1 MTMTKRITRRSI
13 LKSGAAASAATL
25 LIGPAAMARTYAAN
39 EKIRFANIG
48 IGGMGGKGVDF
59 ASREQI
65 VACADVDTAN
75 AAGAIKKIKE
85 KFPDAKV
92 YADYRKLFDE

>member
-1 MTMTKRITRRSI
+1 MTQRRRFSRRS
-13 LKSGAAASAATL
+13 LLRTATAASVATL
-25 LIGPAAMARTYAAN
+25 LIGPAALARTYAAN

-48 IGGMGGKGVDF
+48 IGGMGAKGVDF

-65 VACADVDTAN
+65 VACADVDTGH